1 MLAWNRGLSVKLI
14 ACVCES
20 ATDWGR
26 RNGDRSPGVVAQ
38 LDLTQEEHKGHKDEQ
53 VKADILVASQWQAL
67 GAQIRGG
74 MQKTGTFENP
84 ARLCTREGA

>member
-14 ACVCES
+14 AC
-20 ATDWGR
+20 
-26 RNGDRSPGVVAQ
+26 VAQ